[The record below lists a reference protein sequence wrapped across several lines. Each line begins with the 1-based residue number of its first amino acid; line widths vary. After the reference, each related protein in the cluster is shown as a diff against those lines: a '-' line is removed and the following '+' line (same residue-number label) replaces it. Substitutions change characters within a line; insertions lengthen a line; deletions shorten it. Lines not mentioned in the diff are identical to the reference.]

1 MELRQ
6 FDVRQ
11 QHRTAL
17 LYLFLSLDKKTER
30 FYKEERAYKNE
41 LPDSTNSNR
50 VKKRTVESSAC

>member
-11 QHRTAL
+11 QRRTAL

-30 FYKEERAYKNE
+30 FCKEEKAYKNE

-50 VKKRTVESSAC
+50 VKKRRVESSAC